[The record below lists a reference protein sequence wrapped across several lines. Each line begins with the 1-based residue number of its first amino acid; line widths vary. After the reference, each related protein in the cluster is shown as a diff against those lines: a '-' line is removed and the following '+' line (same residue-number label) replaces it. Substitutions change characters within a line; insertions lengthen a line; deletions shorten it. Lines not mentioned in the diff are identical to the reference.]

1 MSPRAPAPLPQTCY
15 PAVWLWPG
23 QALYSG
29 PGLGLQ
35 PHSGS
40 VWCLAVGVDGPLT
53 VDVNGRRTRARTA
66 LIAPRRTHHLTM
78 TGPLVSCY
86 LDPASQR
93 SSACR
98 AQFDRF
104 DGDIGI
110 RHAAES
116 ALLTPPTDDGEALR
130 WLDVAAPSDVR
141 VIDPRIELAAKQIRD
156 DPAAAVSAAELA
168 ASAGVSESRFLHLF
182 RQEIGSSL
190 RRYRMWCRLMRAGAE
205 LAAGQ
210 NLTIAAAEAG
220 FASPSHLA
228 DRFKMTFGLSATQ
241 LLATGLTIRTP

>member
-66 LIAPRRTHHLTM
+66 LIAPRQTHHLTM

-93 SSACR
+93 STACR

-110 RHAAES
+110 RHAAET

-130 WLDVAAPSDVR
+130 WLDIAAPSAVR

-156 DPAAAVSAAELA
+156 DPAAAVSAPELA
-168 ASAGVSESRFLHLF
+168 ASAGVSESRFLHCS
-182 RQEIGSSL
+182 RRETGSIWAPNGCGSRWL
-190 RRYRMWCRLMRAGAE
+190 RAGPKPPPGRNPPFPAPG
-205 LAAGQ
+205 AG
-210 NLTIAAAEAG
+210 
-220 FASPSHLA
+220 
-228 DRFKMTFGLSATQ
+228 
-241 LLATGLTIRTP
+241 